1 MSLKTK
7 ITFSN
12 GIFKG
17 TYNTTLY
24 IVDEF
29 GYHNVEPPPQI
40 IQDGSGLIDYSPDV
54 ETTSDCSNEKGS
66 YCIDP
71 KLLAL
76 LVG

>member
-1 MSLKTK
+1 MNVT
-7 ITFSN
+7 
-12 GIFKG
+12 FKG

-29 GYHNVEPPPQI
+29 GYHNVQPPTQLTQEGI
-40 IQDGSGLIDYSPDV
+40 GSVDYRPDV
-54 ETTSDCSNEKGS
+54 GTATECENAKET

>member
-1 MSLKTK
+1 MKL
-7 ITFSN
+7 N
-12 GIFKG
+12 YNFKG

-29 GYHNVEPPPQI
+29 GYHNVGPPPQI
-40 IQDGSGLIDYSPDV
+40 TTDGHGVVDYRPDV
-54 ETTSDCSNEKGS
+54 DTAPADCNKEQGT

-71 KLLAL
+71 KLLAI